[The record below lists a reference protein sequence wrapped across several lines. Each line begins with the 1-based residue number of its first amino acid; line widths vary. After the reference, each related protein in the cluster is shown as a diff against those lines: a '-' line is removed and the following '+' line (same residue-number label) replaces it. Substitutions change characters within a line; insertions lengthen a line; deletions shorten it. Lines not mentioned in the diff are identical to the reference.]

1 VKKSRRAIVTIVT
14 VAMIS
19 TLGPALY
26 ALGHDGNTDAANIHA
41 CVNPAGQV
49 RLVAADGPECR
60 PLEEAVHWAI
70 QGPAGQDGAPGEKG
84 DPGADGAPGQDGAP
98 GEKGDPGADGAPGQD
113 GAPGEKGDPGADG
126 APGVS
131 GREVLQAESAVNT
144 FAFRYASVRCP
155 TDKVVVGGGARVQT
169 PGGAIFTAAPIAL
182 SVNDMSLVNGWEA
195 AAIETAPTDLEWKLK
210 VTVICA
216 YAPN

>member
-1 VKKSRRAIVTIVT
+1 MKKSRRAIVTIVT

-70 QGPAGQDGAPGEKG
+70 QGPA
-84 DPGADGAPGQDGAP
+84 
-98 GEKGDPGADGAPGQD
+98 GQD